1 MIDPDLIKV
10 AWIDLD
16 DTLIDFRANSRSAL
30 AKVYYSTPALQK
42 YFASPEEWLT
52 RYSVHNH
59 RLWTDLSAALIT
71 RQFLITERFR
81 RPLTEAGMPD
91 REARSLSDTLH
102 TTYLDL
108 LAIEKRTIPGAHD
121 LLRRLRAAGITT
133 GVLSNGFKE
142 VQYRK
147 MQSAALTDLVDITV
161 LSDDIGVQKPDIRL
175 FRHAMSRT
183 AVTDP
188 CAHIMVGDNPHT
200 DIAGAL
206 GAGWGAILFD
216 TSAALPVPPG
226 ALTVTALE
234 DITVTSRHT

>member
-1 MIDPDLIKV
+1 MIDSDLIKV

-30 AKVYYSTPALQK
+30 AKVYHSTPALQK
-42 YFASPEEWLT
+42 CFASPEEWIT
-52 RYSVHNH
+52 RYSFHNH
-59 RLWTDLSAALIT
+59 RLWADLSAAIIT
-71 RQFLITERFR
+71 RDFLITERFR
-81 RPLTEAGMPD
+81 RPLTEAGMHD
-91 REARSLSDTLH
+91 KEARSLSATLH
-102 TTYLDL
+102 TAYLDL
-108 LAIEKRTIPGAHD
+108 LALEKRTLPGAHD

-175 FRHAMSRT
+175 FRHAMHRT
-183 AVTDP
+183 RITDP
-188 CAHIMVGDNPHT
+188 GAHIMVGDNPQT

-216 TSAALPVPPG
+216 PSESLPVPPG
-226 ALTVTALE
+226 ALTVAALE
-234 DITVTSRHT
+234 DITLTSSHT

>member
-1 MIDPDLIKV
+1 MIDPSRIKV

-30 AKVYYSTPALQK
+30 AKVYHASPRLREL
-42 YFASPEEWLT
+42 FASPQKWIEA
-52 RYSVHNH
+52 YSFHNH
-59 RLWTDLSAALIT
+59 RLWADLSAARIT
-71 RQFLITERFR
+71 RDFLITERFR

-91 REARSLSDTLH
+91 SEALAMSATLH
-102 TTYLDL
+102 TDYLDL
-108 LAIEKRTIPGAHD
+108 LALEKRTLPGAHD

-147 MQSAALTDLVDITV
+147 MDSAGLTPLIDLTV

-175 FRHAMSRT
+175 FRHAMERS
-183 AVTDP
+183 AILNP
-188 CAHIMVGDNPHT
+188 AAHIMVGDNPQT

-206 GAGWGAILFD
+206 GAGWSAILFD
-216 TSAALPVPPG
+216 PTATLPVPAG
-226 ALTVTALE
+226 ALTVANLP
-234 DITVTSRHT
+234 DITIAPLPT